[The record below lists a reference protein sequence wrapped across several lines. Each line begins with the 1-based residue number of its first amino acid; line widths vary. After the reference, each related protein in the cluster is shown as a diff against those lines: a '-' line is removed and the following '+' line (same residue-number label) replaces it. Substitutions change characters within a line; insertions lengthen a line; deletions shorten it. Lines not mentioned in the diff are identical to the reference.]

1 MAKFLTVDVRRRHKR
16 PPTMRDSS
24 GRCALLA
31 VAVVLAL
38 ASIGLGADARR
49 PPAQLVLNR
58 RYLHQHLHVSPP
70 SVSSS
75 SRALRIP
82 RGGTAHSLP
91 PNPPPIDEAAVAEA
105 ARVAAIRAAEEEA
118 KAADAAAAQQAA
130 AAASPSAVEAAQA
143 PPPTKD
149 HTRNLSAKLSNAWE
163 RTVPAVL
170 MLGAATALLKV
181 TGTKGLIA
189 LVLALQVG
197 MYHETTS
204 IIEAFHRRSDP
215 GSADLKKLTWLDA
228 VEKWWWFA
236 TVLVGTSG
244 RNLLGATAAAAS
256 SSSVG
261 GVSTEALNLICYG
274 MVAVGLVGAVVG
286 MEMHSRSGP
295 EMFRDYLGGVAACN
309 FVLVSACFGSKDII
323 WFYLVPCNIVRLIFS
338 CHVNNHLL
346 YLEPTI

>member
-1 MAKFLTVDVRRRHKR
+1 M
-16 PPTMRDSS
+16 
-24 GRCALLA
+24 A

-38 ASIGLGADARR
+38 ASTGLGADARR
-49 PPAQLVLNR
+49 PPAQLMLNR
-58 RYLHQHLHVSPP
+58 RYLAGDQHLHVSPP
-70 SVSSS
+70 SASS

-118 KAADAAAAQQAA
+118 AAAAAAAQQAS

-170 MLGAATALLKV
+170 MLGAATALLKF
-181 TGTKGLIA
+181 TGTRGLIA

-244 RNLLGATAAAAS
+244 RNLLGAAAS
-256 SSSVG
+256 SSSAG

-309 FVLVSACFGSKDII
+309 FVLVSACLRSRIFFFKFGSMQYFNTCISPDLY
-323 WFYLVPCNIVRLIFS
+323 FHFT
-338 CHVNNHLL
+338 HHLL
-346 YLEPTI
+346 YLEPAIWYR

>member
-1 MAKFLTVDVRRRHKR
+1 M
-16 PPTMRDSS
+16 
-24 GRCALLA
+24 A
-31 VAVVLAL
+31 VAAVLAL
-38 ASIGLGADARR
+38 ASTGIGADARR
-49 PPAQLVLNR
+49 PPTQLMLNR
-58 RYLHQHLHVSPP
+58 RYLAGAGAGEHLLHVSP
-70 SVSSS
+70 SASSS
-75 SRALRIP
+75 ALRIP

-91 PNPPPIDEAAVAEA
+91 PNPPPIDETAAAEA
-105 ARVAAIRAAEEEA
+105 ARVAAIRAAEE
-118 KAADAAAAQQAA
+118 KAAAAAQQAA
-130 AAASPSAVEAAQA
+130 AAASSASAVEAAQA

-170 MLGAATALLKV
+170 MLGAATALLKF

-204 IIEAFHRRSDP
+204 IIEAFHQRSDP
-215 GSADLKKLTWLDA
+215 GSADLKKLNWLDA

-244 RNLLGATAAAAS
+244 RNLLGAAAS
-256 SSSVG
+256 SAG

-286 MEMHSRSGP
+286 MEMHSHSGP

-309 FVLVSACFGSKDII
+309 FVLVSACLWNLYIVWSAGYVWIFYLLI
-323 WFYLVPCNIVRLIFS
+323 WFLAIPIS
-338 CHVNNHLL
+338 C
-346 YLEPTI
+346 Y

>member
-1 MAKFLTVDVRRRHKR
+1 MAVL
-16 PPTMRDSS
+16 
-24 GRCALLA
+24 
-31 VAVVLAL
+31 VVLAL
-38 ASIGLGADARR
+38 AWTGFGADARR
-49 PPAQLVLNR
+49 PAQLMLNR
-58 RYLHQHLHVSPP
+58 RYLAGAAEQHLHVSP
-70 SVSSS
+70 SAG
-75 SRALRIP
+75 RALRIP

-91 PNPPPIDEAAVAEA
+91 PNPPPIDETAAAEA
-105 ARVAAIRAAEEEA
+105 ARVAAIRAAEE
-118 KAADAAAAQQAA
+118 KAAAAAQQAA
-130 AAASPSAVEAAQA
+130 AAAASSSASSAVEAAQA
-143 PPPTKD
+143 PPATKD

-170 MLGAATALLKV
+170 MLGAATALLKF

-204 IIEAFHRRSDP
+204 IIEAFHQRSDP
-215 GSADLKKLTWLDA
+215 GSADLKKLNWLDA

-244 RNLLGATAAAAS
+244 RNLLGAAS
-256 SSSVG
+256 SAG

-286 MEMHSRSGP
+286 MEVHSRSGP

-309 FVLVSACFGSKDII
+309 FVLVSAKC
-323 WFYLVPCNIVRLIFS
+323 
-338 CHVNNHLL
+338 
-346 YLEPTI
+346 

>member
-1 MAKFLTVDVRRRHKR
+1 
-16 PPTMRDSS
+16 MRDSS
-24 GRCALLA
+24 GRHAFMA
-31 VAVVLAL
+31 VALVLAL
-38 ASIGLGADARR
+38 ASTGLGADARR
-49 PPAQLVLNR
+49 PPTQLMLNR
-58 RYLHQHLHVSPP
+58 RYLAGAGEQQQQHVSP
-70 SVSSS
+70 SSS

-91 PNPPPIDEAAVAEA
+91 PNPPPIDETAAAEA
-105 ARVAAIRAAEEEA
+105 ARVAAIRAAEE
-118 KAADAAAAQQAA
+118 KAAAAAQQAA
-130 AAASPSAVEAAQA
+130 AAAAASSASAVEAAQA

-170 MLGAATALLKV
+170 MLGAATALLKF

-204 IIEAFHRRSDP
+204 IIEAFHQRSDP
-215 GSADLKKLTWLDA
+215 GSAHLKKLNWLDT

-244 RNLLGATAAAAS
+244 RNLLGAAAS
-256 SSSVG
+256 SAG

-309 FVLVSACFGSKDII
+309 FVLVSAK
-323 WFYLVPCNIVRLIFS
+323 
-338 CHVNNHLL
+338 
-346 YLEPTI
+346 